1 MWKRYEFNG
10 GTSDP
15 FIVSWPSAKGAGEL
29 REQYCHAIDVVPTI
43 LDLLGV
49 DAPATIKGHTQ
60 SAFDGMSLRTTIG
73 DASAP
78 SPRTTQFY
86 SMLGSRSIWHQGW
99 KAVTTHPTIAG
110 WGHYND
116 DEWELYHVEVDRSE
130 VHNLAAENP
139 DKVRELV
146 NVWFAEAGANGAFPL
161 DDRSALEI
169 LNTERPQL
177 TAPRTRYVY
186 FPGTAPVPEWQA
198 VTTRG
203 RSFAIG
209 ALVDIPSPGAEGVL
223 FAQGTR
229 FGGHALYIKDNRLHY
244 LNNFL
249 GSVEQ
254 KVVAGVD
261 VPTGEKL
268 ILSASFEK
276 ESQEPGHTA
285 GTLSLYQGD
294 KKVGEA
300 QIKTQLGA
308 FAIAGSGLYVGRHE
322 GEPLTDDFPGP
333 APHRFTGGTID
344 RVGIDVSGDAYL
356 DLEREAELMLM
367 RE

>member
-1 MWKRYEFNG
+1 
-10 GTSDP
+10 
-15 FIVSWPSAKGAGEL
+15 
-29 REQYCHAIDVVPTI
+29 
-43 LDLLGV
+43 
-49 DAPATIKGHTQ
+49 
-60 SAFDGMSLRTTIG
+60 
-73 DASAP
+73 
-78 SPRTTQFY
+78 
-86 SMLGSRSIWHQGW
+86 MLGSRSIWHEGW

-110 WGHYND
+110 WGHFND

-130 VHNLAAENP
+130 AHNLAADNP

-146 NVWFAEAGANGAFPL
+146 NIWFAEAGANGAFPL

-177 TAPRTRYVY
+177 AAPRNRYAY

-203 RSFAIG
+203 RSFVIG
-209 ALVDIPSPGAEGVL
+209 ALVDIPGGDAEGVL

-229 FGGHALYIKDNRLHY
+229 FGGHALYVKDNRLHY

-249 GSVEQ
+249 GSEEQ
-254 KVVAGVD
+254 KVVASED
-261 VPTGEKL
+261 VPSGEKL

-276 ESQEPGHTA
+276 TSQEPDHTA
-285 GTLSLYQGD
+285 GTLSLFHGD
-294 KKVGEA
+294 KKVGEGE
-300 QIKTQLGA
+300 IKTQLGA

-322 GEPLTDDFPGP
+322 GEPMTDDFPGP
-333 APHRFTGGTID
+333 APHRFRGGTID
-344 RVGIDVSGDAYL
+344 RVAIDVSGEAYL